1 MHACGGAFLGDLQPG
16 RLVAKLERQREGL
29 FGRIGAGGEGDRALG
44 QRTAV
49 AGQDAH
55 QRGSGGLRRGPP
67 DGDVDVA
74 VLERRRADRQPE
86 IGRRGLDD
94 LDARPAGKL
103 LKPLG
108 KSRCV
113 GRIEP
118 VGQPH
123 HLEA

>member
-1 MHACGGAFLGDLQPG
+1 
-16 RLVAKLERQREGL
+16 
-29 FGRIGAGGEGDRALG
+29 
-44 QRTAV
+44 
-49 AGQDAH
+49 
-55 QRGSGGLRRGPP
+55 
-67 DGDVDVA
+67 VDVA

-86 IGRRGLDD
+86 IGRQCLDD

-108 KSRCV
+108 EGHRV